1 MNKIDKHKF
10 IITLIFFMMAF
21 LNFYGLLEI
30 KPYGVFGLTFGAL
43 LICISTCFE
52 GSLNIKNINVW
63 NGIKNIF
70 YFSGWIFIV
79 IAIYLKDNEVFKSFI
94 DAFDGNTLTVLS
106 LGFTFLSLMVSDW
119 NQKKQKDQ
127 MEQESKKLDELIKIQ
142 DEKQEDLNRLIE
154 KLKKRKRGED

>member
-10 IITLIFFMMAF
+10 IITLIFFIMAF
-21 LNFYGLLEI
+21 LNFHGLLEI
-30 KPYGVFGLTFGAL
+30 KLYGIFGLTFGAL

-79 IAIYLKDNEVFKSFI
+79 IAVYLKDNKKIKRFI
-94 DAFDGNTLTVLS
+94 DVFDGNTLMLLS
-106 LGFTFLSLMVSDW
+106 LAFTFLSLMVSDW
-119 NQKKQKDQ
+119 NQENQKEQ
-127 MEQESKKLDELIKIQ
+127 MEQESKKLDKLINTQ
-142 DEKQEDLNRLIE
+142 DEKQEELNRLIE
-154 KLKKRKRGED
+154 KLKKSKRGEK